1 MTNQVRAWIGALLAS
16 HRLGW
21 GHTELRLEL
30 TWSWQEEA
38 TYIQEITTADGQTV
52 QHLVTSDN
60 QVSTCSARR
69 ARPAPPPDSTLGRT
83 STSPTTPPR
92 VCAAAIVDGG
102 CPWPPAQSS
111 WFSRAPSACLFSTLL
126 QVQYIISQD
135 GVQHLLP
142 QEYVVVPEGH
152 HIQVGQAWAGMG
164 MRGGVDSLF
173 NHQIGFLSPGT
184 GRPDH
189 THPV

>member
-60 QVSTCSARR
+60 QVSTCSA
-69 ARPAPPPDSTLGRT
+69 PAPAAPPSQLLLLLLDFP
-83 STSPTTPPR
+83 SPPW
-92 VCAAAIVDGG
+92 VAA
-102 CPWPPAQSS
+102 
-111 WFSRAPSACLFSTLL
+111 
-126 QVQYIISQD
+126 
-135 GVQHLLP
+135 
-142 QEYVVVPEGH
+142 
-152 HIQVGQAWAGMG
+152 
-164 MRGGVDSLF
+164 
-173 NHQIGFLSPGT
+173 
-184 GRPDH
+184 
-189 THPV
+189 